1 MLGNSRLTENQE
13 NVIQLSKRSR
23 KYIAWTD
30 EETGEITGFSHPV
43 MRSKS
48 DLGKGWVAMYQQA
61 MEWLAEQ
68 KLPQEQYRVLLH
80 LMARL
85 DFENYLRVT
94 QKEIAEKLD
103 MHQPSVA
110 KAIKG
115 LLEKDIIRNGPKVGN
130 ARTYRLNPRMAHK
143 GSNIKSTIIA
153 FEELKAQKGCCECEK
168 Q

>member
-1 MLGNSRLTENQE
+1 MEKPLHEE
-13 NVIQLSKRSR
+13 NVIQLSKAKR
-23 KYIAWTD
+23 KYIAWAD

-43 MRSKS
+43 IKSKS
-48 DLGKGWVAMYQQA
+48 DLRKGWVAMYQQA

-80 LMARL
+80 LMAKL

-110 KAIKG
+110 K
-115 LLEKDIIRNGPKVGN
+115 
-130 ARTYRLNPRMAHK
+130 
-143 GSNIKSTIIA
+143 SN
-153 FEELKAQKGCCECEK
+153 
-168 Q
+168 

>member
-1 MLGNSRLTENQE
+1 MEKPLHEE
-13 NVIQLSKRSR
+13 NVIQLSKAKR
-23 KYIAWTD
+23 KYIAWAD

-43 MRSKS
+43 IKSKS

-80 LMARL
+80 LMAKL

-115 LLEKDIIRNGPKVGN
+115 LLEKDIIRNGRKLAMLELTVLTHAWLTRAVILKP
-130 ARTYRLNPRMAHK
+130 LSLLLMD
-143 GSNIKSTIIA
+143 SIKPN
-153 FEELKAQKGCCECEK
+153 LLYK
-168 Q
+168 